1 MARSTFYILEGVDVY
16 RTWVA
21 WHGASRRRRHP
32 FSSVQTRRRG
42 ARAYRI
48 SLINVHTE
56 PLAVILPAYPPR
68 RPRSRSSRRTIS
80 RIAIPSPMRNDA
92 TLYPPPNSRH
102 YRPTL
107 KYGATIVSLSLS
119 LGVSKIEQPR
129 SNWQFFCGCGRERH
143 LGCLSSH
150 SPLFSNGALTRRR
163 PRASKRC
170 STARCVVEEGKRKRR
185 RKEAECKLEKIREK
199 KETDRTT
206 AFAQPAAPLFPTFGR
221 GTFAFHP

>member
-1 MARSTFYILEGVDVY
+1 MLIDFSCLNHLRTNGDNFENNFNVTRILFVLRTVARSTFYILEGVDVY

-92 TLYPPPNSRH
+92 TLYPRH

-119 LGVSKIEQPR
+119 LSACRRSSNLVRIGNFSAGVE
-129 SNWQFFCGCGRERH
+129 
-143 LGCLSSH
+143 
-150 SPLFSNGALTRRR
+150 
-163 PRASKRC
+163 
-170 STARCVVEEGKRKRR
+170 
-185 RKEAECKLEKIREK
+185 
-199 KETDRTT
+199 
-206 AFAQPAAPLFPTFGR
+206 GR
-221 GTFAFHP
+221 GI

>member
-1 MARSTFYILEGVDVY
+1 MLIDFSCLNHLRTNGDNFENNFNVTRILFVLRTVARSTFYILEGVDVY

-92 TLYPPPNSRH
+92 TLYPSPNSHH

-119 LGVSKIEQPR
+119 RRVEDRATSFELAIFLRVWKGKAFR
-129 SNWQFFCGCGRERH
+129 
-143 LGCLSSH
+143 L
-150 SPLFSNGALTRRR
+150 PLVTLA
-163 PRASKRC
+163 
-170 STARCVVEEGKRKRR
+170 
-185 RKEAECKLEKIREK
+185 
-199 KETDRTT
+199 
-206 AFAQPAAPLFPTFGR
+206 AFL
-221 GTFAFHP
+221 

>member
-1 MARSTFYILEGVDVY
+1 MLIDFSCLNHLRTNGDNFENNFNVTRILFVLRTVARSTFYILEGVDVY

-32 FSSVQTRRRG
+32 FSSVQTRRRD

-92 TLYPPPNSRH
+92 TLYPSPNSRH

-119 LGVSKIEQPR
+119 RRVEDRATSFELAIFLAGVE
-129 SNWQFFCGCGRERH
+129 
-143 LGCLSSH
+143 
-150 SPLFSNGALTRRR
+150 
-163 PRASKRC
+163 
-170 STARCVVEEGKRKRR
+170 
-185 RKEAECKLEKIREK
+185 
-199 KETDRTT
+199 
-206 AFAQPAAPLFPTFGR
+206 GR
-221 GTFAFHP
+221 GI

>member
-1 MARSTFYILEGVDVY
+1 MQRSY
-16 RTWVA
+16 
-21 WHGASRRRRHP
+21 
-32 FSSVQTRRRG
+32 
-42 ARAYRI
+42 
-48 SLINVHTE
+48 
-56 PLAVILPAYPPR
+56 
-68 RPRSRSSRRTIS
+68 
-80 RIAIPSPMRNDA
+80 
-92 TLYPPPNSRH
+92 
-102 YRPTL
+102 
-107 KYGATIVSLSLS
+107 LSLS

-206 AFAQPAAPLFPTFGR
+206 AFAQPAASSSFPDIWTWHLCVSPLRFKGCAVSVDDLSIEQVSSLRTKQRKAIGIYLSR
-221 GTFAFHP
+221 RTISE